1 MAGFFISDLRR
12 ALGSAGFFLACLI
25 TILIWV
31 VSTLD
36 LLPIP
41 DETVL
46 TIYEN
51 GNVGQ
56 MQILMP
62 AVAALPYGTAFS
74 DEWRS
79 RYFRLQLLRGNA
91 IEWLLSKFL
100 VAILCGALAVGCG
113 GILFVLLVSL
123 SHSAL
128 PPADMATNIIENIR
142 SNGQATSLLRA
153 ENIWLYLLA
162 CTGFRMLA
170 AMMWAGVALAI
181 SIYVPSRFYAVLSP
195 FLLSVLLR
203 SFSDWV
209 GIPYNWQLNA
219 IVRGETMIKDAGRA
233 YAFASARYGPYILL
247 CAGVFLWHGKRRVCN
262 A

>member
-12 ALGSAGFFLACLI
+12 ALGSVGFFLACLI

-36 LLPIP
+36 MLPIP

-46 TIYEN
+46 TIYYY

-56 MQILMP
+56 MQILLP

-79 RYFRLQLLRGNA
+79 RYFRLQLLRGNVK
-91 IEWLLSKFL
+91 EWLLSKFL
-100 VAILCGALAVGCG
+100 VAILCSALAIGCG
-113 GILFVLLVSL
+113 GILFALLVSL

-128 PPADMATNIIENIR
+128 PPTSIIENIR

-153 ENIWLYLLA
+153 ENIWPFLLA

-170 AMMWAGVALAI
+170 AMLWAGVALAI
-181 SIYVPSRFYAVLSP
+181 STYVPSRFYAVLSP
-195 FLLSVLLR
+195 FLLCILLR

-219 IVRGETMIKDAGRA
+219 IVRGETMIEDAGRA
-233 YAFASARYGPYILL
+233 YAFALARYGPYILL
-247 CAGVFLWHGKRRVCN
+247 CAGVFLWRGKRRVCN

>member
-79 RYFRLQLLRGNA
+79 RYFRLQLLRGNV
-91 IEWLLSKFL
+91 IEWLLFGGHFVRCAGRGLWRDSFCVARKL
-100 VAILCGALAVGCG
+100 VAQHA
-113 GILFVLLVSL
+113 
-123 SHSAL
+123 
-128 PPADMATNIIENIR
+128 AT
-142 SNGQATSLLRA
+142 
-153 ENIWLYLLA
+153 
-162 CTGFRMLA
+162 C
-170 AMMWAGVALAI
+170 
-181 SIYVPSRFYAVLSP
+181 
-195 FLLSVLLR
+195 
-203 SFSDWV
+203 
-209 GIPYNWQLNA
+209 
-219 IVRGETMIKDAGRA
+219 
-233 YAFASARYGPYILL
+233 
-247 CAGVFLWHGKRRVCN
+247 
-262 A
+262 